1 MDFTLPMTLR
11 YLRLCRNRSS
21 DNRFRKC
28 VTWSCPT
35 PHAASASMP
44 RALFCYALRLPTRP
58 APKQR
63 QACSALKAAII
74 LVARFNHIDG
84 GSLSP
89 TVNQLSCF
97 EATRPRHAKSAMAYF
112 SVTRNV
118 VLRCFSFRGSSHVP
132 RSILYDARCRADGLR
147 AACSVS
153 QAILDV
159 RLRTTPSSE
168 RQPAKFPFLRADHHH
183 PFPR

>member
-35 PHAASASMP
+35 
-44 RALFCYALRLPTRP
+44 P